1 MYLPEKDWE
10 VHISVCSLSAEAWGR
25 ATVSLCGPTKS
36 GFFVYYRLVSLVHA
50 SPIWL
55 SHLGVWGTH
64 LSDEVLEVARC
75 WVQIICSSERSRG
88 VVSSLPIIIMVSGVG
103 FIMRVYLRLSHPF
116 WCKYFLICPKC
127 FSASF
132 WISSRRFF
140 SMYRYRFGVSVGG
153 GEFWRLLCH
162 HFGLE
167 FLSRWTLSQIYK
179 GKIILFGEVYQK
191 FKEKLITILFKFF
204 QSWRRR
210 KHFPTHFT
218 SQHYPDSKTRRGP
231 YKERKSQAKITAE
244 HGCNSLNK
252 MLANQS

>member
-140 SMYRYRFGVSVGG
+140 SCIGIDLVCLWVEVSFGGSYVTILDWNSSLDELLARF
-153 GEFWRLLCH
+153 
-162 HFGLE
+162 
-167 FLSRWTLSQIYK
+167 TK
-179 GKIILFGEVYQK
+179 GKSFFLVK
-191 FKEKLITILFKFF
+191 FTKNLK
-204 QSWRRR
+204 R
-210 KHFPTHFT
+210 
-218 SQHYPDSKTRRGP
+218 
-231 YKERKSQAKITAE
+231 
-244 HGCNSLNK
+244 N
-252 MLANQS
+252 